1 MIRGSRKS
9 LLSGFC
15 TQTLWQR
22 RRSLLTVSFNAI
34 LAFLQGEGK
43 EGALAEG
50 TASSQLLRHPLIP
63 ILAAPFGPDPIAPVL
78 GSSASVTQK
87 QTQGSQNLPL
97 KSRQSWGNEHGS
109 RETAQPAF
117 TARGEQSDEGREA
130 RSLPRS
136 PGSGTATEQGQ
147 AQAGTCQGPRPQNM
161 ALRLRGPRNS
171 SERGKL
177 PVKDQPDGAVRE
189 NILNQQEKQP
199 TR

>member
-1 MIRGSRKS
+1 M
-9 LLSGFC
+9 
-15 TQTLWQR
+15 
-22 RRSLLTVSFNAI
+22 SFVW
-34 LAFLQGEGK
+34 FLH
-43 EGALAEG
+43 
-50 TASSQLLRHPLIP
+50 TNT
-63 ILAAPFGPDPIAPVL
+63 LAAPEVATHRLLQCHPRFPAGRGEGRRVSGGD
-78 GSSASVTQK
+78 GQ
-87 QTQGSQNLPL
+87 
-97 KSRQSWGNEHGS
+97 
-109 RETAQPAF
+109 QPAPATPSDPNPRSTVWPRPDRTRPWEF
-117 TARGEQSDEGREA
+117 SFGDPETNPGLPEPPSKVPPELGERTWLKGNSSTCIHCWGEQSDEGREA